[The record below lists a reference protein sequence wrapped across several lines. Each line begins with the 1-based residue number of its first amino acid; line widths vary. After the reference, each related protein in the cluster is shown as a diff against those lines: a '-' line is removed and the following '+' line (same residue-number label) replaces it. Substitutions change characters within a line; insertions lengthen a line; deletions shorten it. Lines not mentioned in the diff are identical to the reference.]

1 MLFNG
6 VFVFANNEL
15 KIELI
20 KETKEEWSNL
30 GEYPKKDSAKL
41 HRQEAEIEFR
51 EAINQLDYF
60 MHAQMCQYL
69 ILHSMYNAV

>member
-20 KETKEEWSNL
+20 KETKEEWSHL

-51 EAINQLDYF
+51 EVINQLDYF
-60 MHAQMCQYL
+60 LHAQMCQYF
-69 ILHSMYNAV
+69 ILHRMYNAV